1 MAVSDFP
8 KKGDD
13 KAVSLRNSGFE
24 RFDRDFAE
32 KLKSNYPDIWAA
44 GGNIRGNDAFK
55 LWGRAL
61 EGDDA
66 PAVLD
71 WIRER
76 EAWSARHFRDG
87 AHLADESPNVSNV
100 AGLVAQIKWGTVG
113 VLGMAKMKSVINELK
128 GKIDDKARAWDDDLS
143 EAVAEGIR
151 NKVDEYNEG
160 EERKTHRA
168 TLPMLAEVFKRG
180 IGAYKTNPES
190 VRPSVSSPEQWA
202 YARINSFLYAMK
214 NEKFRSGKHDT
225 DLFPEGH
232 PLRSKDEDERAEVGK
247 IDGEPV
253 FSTKAEAE
261 AHAEKIGCVGSHT
274 HELNGETVYMA
285 CEKHTDA
292 TGEGYAKNLES
303 MENKKI
309 ETREAAP
316 VVASVNEE
324 NRTVE
329 VTFGTTYPVQRFDGQ
344 NNTYF
349 NEVLSFSPDH
359 VRMERMTNGT
369 APVLNNHMNTGTDG
383 VLGKVESA
391 RLEDGHGVAV
401 LRFAKT
407 PDVDN
412 TWMKVR
418 DGIISGVSVG
428 YRVHEY
434 TITDRSGDRP
444 TYTATSWEPLE
455 VSIAPVPADP
465 RSSVRSAT
473 IDVEI
478 LGNETII
485 EENESM
491 VARDAEPINKSNKSY
506 KMNLKDLK
514 ASRKAMETE
523 LETLNALSE
532 MDDTQKARMKDVIA
546 EVKRLS
552 DDIEAKEDAER
563 LLASRAVAPE
573 SNSENKEIEK
583 MKESFSITKSVR
595 SLIEQKGLP
604 GVANEMRQQAIA
616 EGHTGSGDI
625 IIPGSFVKGRDGE
638 TDSFQATTGDGSGF
652 VATNTGA
659 FIEGLTAP
667 LEVEAWGTMVLR
679 GLNGNVQF
687 PRESVKAIATAEP
700 EVDPG
705 ADAGAQMDELTLSP
719 KRYSNTTA
727 FSKQLMY
734 QATESVEG
742 VIAGILAR
750 GHQRTLLSD
759 IFTGSAGITGIT
771 GITGVN
777 DIAAAD
783 TTDYK
788 AIIAAL
794 EQAVLEDHGLT
805 DGCRFVLSPSAY
817 EYISQAANVANVQ
830 ALIENGLLKGYT
842 YHKTPYLADASA
854 NVGQAVFGD
863 WSNAVLAYFGGV
875 DIVVDPYSAKANA
888 QVQITMNQF
897 VDFNLMQPSAFA
909 FEDGITA
916 S

>member
-1 MAVSDFP
+1 M
-8 KKGDD
+8 
-13 KAVSLRNSGFE
+13 AVSLRNSGYE
-24 RFDRDFAE
+24 RFDRDYAE
-32 KLKSNYPDIWAA
+32 KLKSDYPDIWAA
-44 GGNIRGNDAFK
+44 GGNIRGNDAYK

-128 GKIDDKARAWDDDLS
+128 AKIDDKARAWDDDLS
-143 EAVAEGIR
+143 DAIAEGIR
-151 NKVDEYNEG
+151 NKVDEYNED
-160 EERKTHRA
+160 EDRKTHRA
-168 TLPMLAEVFKRG
+168 SLPMLAEVFKRG

-190 VRPSVSSPEQWA
+190 VRPTVNSPEQWA

-214 NEKFRSGKHDT
+214 NEKFKSGKHDT

-232 PLRSKDEDERAEVGK
+232 PLRSKDEDERAQVGM

-274 HELNGETVYMA
+274 HELNGEMVYMA

-292 TGEGYAKNLES
+292 TGSGYGKNLEG

-316 VVASVNEE
+316 VVSSVNEE

-383 VLGKVESA
+383 VLGKVEAA

-412 TWMKVR
+412 TWLKVR

-434 TITDRSGDRP
+434 TITDRSGDTP
-444 TYTATSWEPLE
+444 TYMATSWEPLE

-473 IDVEI
+473 TDVEI

-485 EENESM
+485 EENKDM
-491 VARDAEPINKSNKSY
+491 VARDAEPITKSNKAN
-506 KMNLKDLK
+506 KMNLNDLK
-514 ASRKAMETE
+514 ASRKAMENE
-523 LETLNALSE
+523 LNDLNVLSE
-532 MDDTQKARMKDVIA
+532 MDDVQKVRFEELVGKIDETTKSIELKEKA
-546 EVKRLS
+546 EAMLK
-552 DDIEAKEDAER
+552 A
-563 LLASRAVAPE
+563 RAVAGAA
-573 SNSENKEIEK
+573 SKSEENEITS
-583 MKESFSITKSVR
+583 MKKGFSITESVR
-595 SLIEQKGLP
+595 DLMDGKGLN
-604 GVANEMRQQAIA
+604 GVASEMKQEAARQ
-616 EGHTGSGDI
+616 GHHGQGI
-625 IIPGSFVKGRDGE
+625 VIPA
-638 TDSFQATTGDGSGF
+638 SFQRTGAEDNFQTTGEGAGF
-652 VATNTGA
+652 VATEVGA

-667 LEVEAWGTMVLR
+667 LEVEAWGTQVLR
-679 GLNGNVQF
+679 GLTGNVQF
-687 PRESVKAIATAEP
+687 PREHDKATATAEG
-700 EVDPG
+700 EVDD
-705 ADAGAQMDELTLSP
+705 DAASGMNLDELTLSP
-719 KRYSNTTA
+719 KRYANTTK

-734 QATESVEG
+734 QATGDVENI
-742 VIAGILAR
+742 IANALRR
-750 GHQRTLLSD
+750 GHERKVLSD
-759 IFTGSAGITGIT
+759 IFTGGTGITGIT

-783 TTDYK
+783 TADYA

-794 EQAVLEDHGLT
+794 ESAVLEDSGLT
-805 DGCRFVLSPSAY
+805 PNARFVLSPSAY
-817 EYISQAANVANVQ
+817 EYISKAVNVTGVS
-830 ALIENGLLKGYT
+830 ALIDNMNNTIRGYN
-842 YHKTPYLADASA
+842 YHKTPYLADASS

-863 WSNAVLAYFGGV
+863 WSNAILAYFGAI
-875 DIVVDPYSAKANA
+875 DIVVDPYSAKNTA
-888 QVQITMNQF
+888 QVEITMNQF
-897 VDFNLMQPSAFA
+897 IDFNLTQPAAFA
-909 FEDGITA
+909 FENGITA